1 MTKTV
6 FPRNIF
12 NLILIGN
19 SYLIG
24 KLDIANIR
32 QIVANVW
39 QIVGNWSAFDIEN
52 IRQIVTNRQ
61 IVANIWQ
68 IVGNC
73 SALGIANTNIVKY
86 PEIAS

>member
-6 FPRNIF
+6 IPLNIF

-19 SYLIG
+19 SCLIG
-24 KLDIANIR
+24 KLDIANIW

-39 QIVGNWSAFDIEN
+39 QIV
-52 IRQIVTNRQ
+52 
-61 IVANIWQ
+61 ANVWQ